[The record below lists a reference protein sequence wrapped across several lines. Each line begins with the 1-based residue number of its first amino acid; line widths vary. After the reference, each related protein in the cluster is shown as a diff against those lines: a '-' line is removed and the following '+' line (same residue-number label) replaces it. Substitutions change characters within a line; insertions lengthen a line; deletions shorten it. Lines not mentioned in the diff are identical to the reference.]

1 MDSSFYPPQNDSP
14 NEKAF
19 QLEFKQLKEYFNFR
33 RKFSLDK
40 RDINKQNNYIQHEYY
55 LINKTFINKWKEHIG
70 YYKFC
75 SLNINRDLNDD
86 DYVTFKASHPENNT
100 ELIPLDNSNL
110 YNEDG
115 QIDPL
120 SEFIIINRNCHKAFE
135 ESKKNKPGSKIKE
148 RSLPL
153 KFLKDKIILRINDNI
168 KIVYFK
174 NDSNNS
180 DEEFIVIFKEQK
192 NKEKISADIE
202 KSNFKEWLR
211 NRYINMDGPDEY
223 QFKEKGCTIKV
234 VNKNLKLK
242 LEKEKNIINQPI
254 LDNNQNNQ
262 FPHNQQN
269 FQFNSNNNNNQFNNA
284 INVINN
290 DMNNLNLNNM
300 NISPMMSFNNN
311 NFNCFNNNMNMNNN
325 IINPNMNNINNN
337 KNNINQDPDQ
347 NPHTKDIIF
356 PHKAGLVN
364 VGHSGY
370 LNATIECL
378 SNIKKLTHGLLMAY
392 GSYDV
397 QTQPL
402 CTSYSSL
409 LYDLFH
415 TKGKFINPKIFKEI
429 IGKLN
434 PLFEGDLGGDAK
446 DLIIFMIEI
455 LNKELLSPFMND
467 NIRASNFQQKEMN
480 STNEQI
486 MLNDFLNE
494 FNLKKTLI
502 TYIFYGINRSVLKC
516 FGCGICKYSF
526 STFNI
531 LIYPLKKVKEYK
543 IRKTGPNN
551 NLDLNLYDA
560 FLWEQEEEKL
570 EGENMIHCNR
580 CKKLSPGCIAK
591 NIHELPR
598 ILIILLNRGKNNL
611 EFNEEFRFDEYLDFT
626 HQNIIFNQSSYKKY
640 FLCGIITHL
649 GESGTNGHFIA
660 YCRNDINDKFI
671 CYNDDLV
678 TKVNVMDA
686 MSTKISTNEKEKKTP
701 YILIYHYMK

>member
-33 RKFSLDK
+33 RKFSSDK

-55 LINKTFINKWKEHIG
+55 LINKIFINKWKEHIG

-75 SLNINRDLNDD
+75 SLNINRDLNDN

-135 ESKKNKPGSKIKE
+135 ESKKNKPGNKIKE

-153 KFLKDKIILRINDNI
+153 KFLKDKIILRISDNI

-174 NDSNNS
+174 NDSNNN

-211 NRYINMDGPDEY
+211 NRLINMDGPDEY
-223 QFKEKGCTIKV
+223 EFKEKGCTIKV

-262 FPHNQQN
+262 FPNNQQN
-269 FQFNSNNNNNQFNNA
+269 FQFNNNNNNQINNA

-300 NISPMMSFNNN
+300 NISPMMSFNKKS
-311 NFNCFNNNMNMNNN
+311 NFNSFNNNMNMNNN
-325 IINPNMNNINNN
+325 IINPNMNIINNQ
-337 KNNINQDPDQ
+337 NNIIHDSNQ
-347 NPHTKDIIF
+347 NPFTKDIIF

-364 VGHSGY
+364 VEHSGY

-378 SNIKKLTHGLLMAY
+378 SNIKKLTHRLLMAY
-392 GSYDV
+392 GSYDI

-402 CTSYSSL
+402 CASYSSL

-415 TKGKFINPKIFKEI
+415 TKGTYINPKIFKET
-429 IGKLN
+429 IGALN
-434 PLFEGDLGGDAK
+434 SLFEGNLGGDAK
-446 DLIIFMIEI
+446 DLIIFMIET
-455 LNKELLSPFMND
+455 LNKELLPPVKNNNLRKSDFL
-467 NIRASNFQQKEMN
+467 QQEMN
-480 STNEQI
+480 SQNEQI

-494 FNLKKTLI
+494 FKAKQTYI
-502 TYIFYGINRSVLKC
+502 TDIFYGINRSVMKC
-516 FGCGICKYSF
+516 LCCGICKYSF

-531 LIYPLKKVKEYK
+531 LMYPLKKVKEYK
-543 IRKTGPNN
+543 IRKTGQND

-560 FLWEQEEEKL
+560 FLCEQEEEKL
-570 EGENMIHCNR
+570 EGENMIYCNR

-591 NIHELPR
+591 NIYGMPR

-611 EFNEEFRFDEYLDFT
+611 EFNEEFRFDEFLDFNDK
-626 HQNIIFNQSSYKKY
+626 NIVINQSSDKKY

-649 GESGTNGHFIA
+649 GESGTSGHFIA
-660 YCRNDINDKFI
+660 YCRNDINDKFTR
-671 CYNDDLV
+671 YNDDMV
-678 TKVNVMDA
+678 TKVNVMKA
-686 MSTKISTNEKEKKTP
+686 MSTKISMNEKEKKTP
-701 YILIYHYMK
+701 YILIYHYM